1 MRNHVLQYQ
10 LLSPINSVHDSR
22 AICPAADSPILRA
35 ASIPNLDSATLPTL
49 SSSAGANRVPFGAP
63 SVILFLPLFASF
75 ICFCFSSLS
84 SIFCKH
90 RPAYPSS
97 RESLDGTTG
106 CDFTA
111 VRGHAG
117 LDATRFRRRGRLSS
131 QSANRR
137 PWLLPSPSWPS
148 HHEPFEPERGQVP
161 SDPVKLSSARPA
173 GTGTTELRSLSSCE
187 SNSRSLVA
195 PAYAPK
201 GTELSET
208 ASDAASAQHGTQAR

>member
-1 MRNHVLQYQ
+1 MPGPTGS
-10 LLSPINSVHDSR
+10 LLELHP
-22 AICPAADSPILRA
+22 
-35 ASIPNLDSATLPTL
+35 
-49 SSSAGANRVPFGAP
+49 SSSFFLSLHHSFAFVSPHCLAYLPNARP
-63 SVILFLPLFASF
+63 S
-75 ICFCFSSLS
+75 
-84 SIFCKH
+84 
-90 RPAYPSS
+90 YPSS
-97 RESLDGTTG
+97 RDSLDGNTG

-131 QSANRR
+131 QSINRR

-161 SDPVKLSSARPA
+161 SDPVELSCARPA

-195 PAYAPK
+195 AAHAPK

-208 ASDAASAQHGTQAR
+208 APDAASAQHGTQAR

>member
-1 MRNHVLQYQ
+1 MLNHVLQYQ

-63 SVILFLPLFASF
+63 SVILFLPLFVSPHCPAS
-75 ICFCFSSLS
+75 LPNL
-84 SIFCKH
+84 
-90 RPAYPSS
+90 RPTYPSS
-97 RESLDGTTG
+97 RDSLDGTTG
-106 CDFTA
+106 CDLTA

-137 PWLLPSPSWPS
+137 PWLLPSSSEPS

-161 SDPVKLSSARPA
+161 SDPVKLSRARPA
-173 GTGTTELRSLSSCE
+173 DTDTTELRSISSCE

-195 PAYAPK
+195 AAHAPK
-201 GTELSET
+201 GTELKET
-208 ASDAASAQHGTQAR
+208 APDAASAQHGTQAR